1 MSVNINLQ
9 QFLETHPSLVP
20 VPEAQ
25 EYLSRLSLSGPRSAS
40 SLAITRPTSP
50 RSYEEDALGCTSSGN
65 GCKILHIEPQA
76 KIPANSIGRTSST
89 RSPRSRPSGGPN
101 SDSAKKNT
109 SSPAEDKS
117 HVCRVAALITHLA
130 VYDPGWLGDHNIVHK
145 LPMAG
150 RAKKRAGPRVSLSPI
165 VALSGLSRARWPQPT
180 SRPSTTTRSSSPAS
194 QTLGPRVSATFAR
207 RPSAR

>member
-1 MSVNINLQ
+1 MVLVSVKINLHQ
-9 QFLETHPSLVP
+9 SPETHPSLVP

-76 KIPANSIGRTSST
+76 KIPANSIGQDVFDEVST
-89 RSPRSRPSGGPN
+89 LEAVRR
-101 SDSAKKNT
+101 AKFRLRQEDTAKNI

-117 HVCRVAALITHLA
+117 HVCRVAALITHLVNQVWEQVA
-130 VYDPGWLGDHNIVHK
+130 TTNI
-145 LPMAG
+145 L
-150 RAKKRAGPRVSLSPI
+150 
-165 VALSGLSRARWPQPT
+165 
-180 SRPSTTTRSSSPAS
+180 
-194 QTLGPRVSATFAR
+194 
-207 RPSAR
+207 